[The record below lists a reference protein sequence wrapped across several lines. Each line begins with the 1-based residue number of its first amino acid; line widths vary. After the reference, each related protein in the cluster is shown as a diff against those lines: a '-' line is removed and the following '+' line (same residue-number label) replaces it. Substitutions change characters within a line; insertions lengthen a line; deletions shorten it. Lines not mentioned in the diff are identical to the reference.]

1 MNTGRV
7 AQAAR
12 LCLSDA
18 GRISVYQITEL
29 RRATSVVI
37 LQPQVRYQLLAS

>member
-1 MNTGRV
+1 MSTGRV

-18 GRISVYQITEL
+18 GRISVYQIDAAPAVPHNLSRSTP
-29 RRATSVVI
+29 TPNV
-37 LQPQVRYQLLAS
+37 